1 MADEVFRAR
10 SDDVDDLSRRLLLSL
25 GGIHAHS
32 LENLPKHTILVARRL
47 LPSDMVFLSRA
58 STVGVVAEF
67 AGPAAHSALLAR
79 EMGISCVGAISGPL
93 ERVRTGDDILMDG
106 SEGTVIINPDYEY
119 SRQFIAIQ
127 ESRDSQRK
135 EQIGASHTN
144 RNASLNGREI
154 PVMANVRSREDVEL
168 AMRLGADGV

>member
-1 MADEVFRAR
+1 
-10 SDDVDDLSRRLLLSL
+10 
-25 GGIHAHS
+25 
-32 LENLPKHTILVARRL
+32 
-47 LPSDMVFLSRA
+47 
-58 STVGVVAEF
+58 
-67 AGPAAHSALLAR
+67 
-79 EMGISCVGAISGPL
+79 
-93 ERVRTGDDILMDG
+93 MDG